1 MDTINNIEEFK
12 REKKEK
18 YPIVAICYDFD
29 KTLTP
34 NDMQA
39 QGYIQSIGQD
49 VKKFWEESES
59 FAANNNM
66 DNNLA
71 WMLKMKEGSEGKVLF
86 TKDSLKEYGSK
97 IQFFSGVEN
106 WFKRISDYA
115 TEKRIIVEHYII
127 SSGLKEMIE
136 GTSIFG
142 CFKQVYASS
151 FYYNEKNVAIW
162 PAQVINYTNKTQF
175 LFRIEKGILDINDPA
190 VNDHFSQ
197 DQLRIPFEN
206 IIYIG
211 DSVTDIPCMKLVNSY
226 GGHSIGVYNSETQD
240 KTNVYKMMQQ
250 ERIRYFAPAD
260 YSEGKKLDCLVKAII
275 DRTKYNEELKSL
287 HFSNKKEVDEMNNG
301 NNCSQSQIGKLYF
314 IDNLENSFSLR
325 NSYTLIKEAA
335 EQEYKWTSE
344 EIEKISKIATD
355 NLFVSNILKDDEL
368 LNYYNNIVNNR
379 EIKEDK
385 ENGEEEK

>member
-1 MDTINNIEEFK
+1 MNNKEFK

-39 QGYIQSIGQD
+39 QCYIQSIGKD
-49 VKKFWEESES
+49 VNKFWEESES
-59 FAANNNM
+59 LAINNNM
-66 DNNLA
+66 DTNLA
-71 WMLKMKEGSEGKVLF
+71 WMFKMKKESEYKEEEFF
-86 TKDSLKEYGSK
+86 TKKSFKEYGSR
-97 IQFFSGVEN
+97 IQFFPGVKD
-106 WFKRISDYA
+106 WFKRIKKYGK
-115 TEKRIIVEHYII
+115 KRQIIIEHYII
-127 SSGLKEMIE
+127 SSGLREMIE
-136 GTSIFG
+136 GTSIFK
-142 CFKQVYASS
+142 CFKKVYASS
-151 FYYNEKNVAIW
+151 FYYNKKKVAIW

-250 ERIRYFAPAD
+250 ERIKYFAPAD
-260 YSEGKKLDCLVKAII
+260 YSEGKELDSLVKAII
-275 DRTKYNEELKSL
+275 DRTKYNEELKSK

-368 LNYYNNIVNNR
+368 LNYYNNIVNDR